1 MVTFRDLE
9 RLATPSDDTLLFGV
23 GWLSRD
29 MEYATGEVARD
40 FYYKLTELCRHPWQP
55 VASAGFH
62 NCDLC
67 QYDGVGFNGQLYVPG
82 QGRVYVAPVGVAH
95 YIATHW
101 YSPPAVFVQAV
112 LDCPPMQSMAYKKKL
127 LANGG
132 RGLMRTFNEP
142 FQPT

>member
-1 MVTFRDLE
+1 MVKFRDLE
-9 RLATPSDDTLLFGV
+9 QLVTPSDDTLLFGI

-29 MEYATGEVARD
+29 MEYATGEVAPN
-40 FYYKLTELCRHPWQP
+40 FYEKLTELCRNPWQP
-55 VASAGFH
+55 SASAGFH

-67 QYDGVGFNGQLYVPG
+67 QYHGVAFNGELYVPG
-82 QGRVYVAPVGVAH
+82 RGRIYVAPVGIAH

-112 LDCPPMQSMAYKKKL
+112 LDCPPMQSMHYKKQL

-132 RGLMRTFNEP
+132 RGLMRTFSERA
-142 FQPT
+142 QPT